1 MRSSN
6 PKRERGAWRTSCAK
20 EWLKARLKAGHVA
33 LEQSK
38 DCGASEGEGRAVRA
52 AQSGAGG
59 SEAYAR

>member
-1 MRSSN
+1 MAHEL
-6 PKRERGAWRTSCAK
+6 REGV
-20 EWLKARLKAGHVA
+20 ARLKAGHVA